1 MEAETMS
8 VCSLLYLHGLT
19 QHQGPGILRKC
30 LLHELMSDGCSGK
43 YGEGVKV
50 AQWLGRQRTPL

>member
-1 MEAETMS
+1 MS